1 MQYPWIESIM
11 AATAK
16 AESPRSHV
24 FWAILFTISSVTRR
38 KIYLKKGGFYKLYPN
53 LFILNIADSGL
64 RKQFPID
71 LANSLLTA
79 SGCCRIISGT
89 NSIQGI
95 IEMLAKGYTAENGV
109 VRKEADAALLSDEFS
124 TFLVDDPMALSTLM
138 KLYDTHAG
146 EKPDGSN
153 EWEKTLK
160 SGKKKLRNIYITMLS
175 ASNLEQFDSKV
186 LEKDMRGGFMARTL
200 AIVET
205 MPSQLNSLLRGGTP
219 IDYQSLSKRLKEINR
234 LSGEFTIE
242 EPAID
247 LFDEWYYPFF
257 STPRQDKTGFIKR
270 IHDHILKVAM
280 CLSLSHKDE
289 LIITVNEME
298 DAMNIC
304 LPLVD
309 SSLDMS
315 RGTGKSKYKTQTALI
330 VQTLTKSPGYMITR
344 RKLIKDNMGEFTY
357 KDLNEI
363 LETLTQGDYIEE
375 TLINEE
381 KGYRLTDRCV
391 EELSKVKRATMK

>member
-1 MQYPWIESIM
+1 MEYPWIEAIM
-11 AATAK
+11 KATEK
-16 AESPRSHV
+16 AESPRSHI
-24 FWAILFTISSVTRR
+24 FWAILFAISSSTPR
-38 KIYLKKGGFYKLYPN
+38 KVYLKKGGFYKLYPN
-53 LFILNIADSGL
+53 LFIINIADSGL

-79 SGCCRIISGT
+79 AGCCRIISGT

-95 IEMLAKGYTAENGV
+95 IEMLSKGYTANNGAV
-109 VRKEADAALLSDEFS
+109 IKEANAAILSDEFS
-124 TFLVDDPMALSTLM
+124 TLLVDDPMALSTLM

-160 SGKKKLRNIYITMLS
+160 SGKKKLRNIYITMLA
-175 ASNLEQFDSKV
+175 ASNLDQFDSKV
-186 LEKDMRGGFMARTL
+186 MEKDMRGGFMARTL

-205 MPSQLNSLLRGGTP
+205 KPSQLNSLLRGGTP

-234 LSGEFTIE
+234 LTGEFTME
-242 EPAID
+242 ESAID
-247 LFDEWYYPFF
+247 LFDDWYYPFF
-257 STPRQDKTGFIKR
+257 STPRQDKTGFVKR

-289 LIITVNEME
+289 LIITANEVE

-315 RGTGKSKYKTQTALI
+315 RQTGKSKYKSQTALV
-330 VQTLTKSPGYMITR
+330 VQTLIKSPSYMITR
-344 RKLIKDNMGEFTY
+344 RKLIKDNMGEFTHR
-357 KDLNEI
+357 DLDEI
-363 LETLTQGDYIEE
+363 LETLIQGDYIEL
-375 TLINEE
+375 TNINEE
-381 KGYRLTDRCV
+381 RGYKLTDRCI
-391 EELSKVKRATMK
+391 EELSRLNR

>member
-11 AATAK
+11 KATEK
-16 AESPRSHV
+16 AESPRSHI

-38 KIYLKKGGFYKLYPN
+38 KISLKKGGVYKLYPN

-71 LANSLLTA
+71 LANSLLTSA
-79 SGCCRIISGT
+79 GCCRIISGT

-95 IEMLAKGYTAENGV
+95 IELLAKGYTAENGTV
-109 VRKEADAALLSDEFS
+109 IKDAHAALLSDEFA
-124 TFLVDDPMALSTLM
+124 TLLVDDSMALSTLM

-160 SGKKKLRNIYITMLS
+160 SGKKKLRNIYITMLG
-175 ASNLEQFDSKV
+175 ATNLEQFDAKI

-205 MPSQLNSLLRGGTP
+205 QPSQLNSLLRGGNP
-219 IDYQSLSKRLKEINR
+219 IDYASLSKRLREINR
-234 LSGEFTIE
+234 LSGEFTME
-242 EPAID
+242 DKAID

-280 CLSLSHKDE
+280 CLSLSQKDE
-289 LIITVNEME
+289 LVITADEIE
-298 DAMNIC
+298 DAMSIC
-304 LPLVD
+304 LPLVG
-309 SSLDMS
+309 SSLEMS
-315 RGTGKSKYKTQTALI
+315 RQTGKSKFKTQNALVI
-330 VQTLTKSPGYMITR
+330 QTLTKSPNYAITR
-344 RKLIKDNMGEFTY
+344 RRLIRDNMGEFTS

-363 LETLTQGDYIEE
+363 LETLMQGDYITEIMIEE
-375 TLINEE
+375 ER
-381 KGYRLTDRCV
+381 GYRLTDRCI
-391 EELSKVKRATMK
+391 EELEKLKR